1 LTDYKIKLNF
11 RKIWKSQY
19 CPYHHYR
26 YD

>member
-1 LTDYKIKLNF
+1 LTDYKIKLHF

-19 CPYHHYR
+19 CSYYHYR

>member
-1 LTDYKIKLNF
+1 LTDYKIKLIF

-19 CPYHHYR
+19 CSYYHYR